1 MSTINGFT
9 NTMRITGMATG
20 MDTDQ
25 LVSDLMKAE
34 RAPLD
39 RLYQKKQLAEW
50 KRDSYRDIT
59 SQLRSFKSEYMDYLN
74 STTNMLSSTS
84 YKNYSSTVV
93 DSTGADSSIVSV
105 SASASAVTGSHSIR
119 VDKLATAD
127 QMVSSSGV
135 TKDLKSTAAIT
146 DTLLSGKTM
155 NVTLDGVTREITLDD
170 YTDVN
175 DLVNKAGT
183 GLQDLLDTAFGSGKI
198 TVSVDG
204 GTGVQFSTTN
214 NKLTLGSSKTNDGLS
229 ALQIDSGSSNRLN
242 INQSLGAMASNF
254 ANPLTFV
261 WDANDYTQ
269 STSDIDVA
277 GTTWKDKTFNVT
289 VDGVTKKITIDDE
302 PIPADINGLATKLN
316 TLIDTAFGADNID
329 VNVVGNQLKFDK
341 GSEDIGYFTLSAGDE
356 ETDALTEMNI
366 ASNTTASGHISY
378 TINNKEF
385 TFEANKSLSSMMST
399 INGDSTAKVQMS
411 YDEVSDSFNL
421 TATQLGAGDN
431 INISTTQEGNF
442 FGIGGAVNI
451 NTGNTVTVQ
460 GEDAELVINPG
471 IIGKEQTLYRSSNTI
486 TANGVTYN
494 LNRAD
499 ASEVLNVSLT
509 ADTEKVFDNIVGF
522 VEKYNEMIGTINEQ
536 LSAEYDR
543 DYQPLTEEEKDAM
556 SEDDIKM
563 WEEKAKTGLLR
574 RDSTLEKITTEMR
587 RALYEPVDGESTTLS
602 SIGITTGTY
611 SGKGKLIIDED
622 KLKDALQNNADGVMN
637 LFSKSSSITYSR
649 TLSSADRNTRYQE
662 QGLVHRLSDIIDDNI
677 STFRDSNGNKG
688 ILLEKAGMP
697 GDGSEIKNYF
707 YEQIKDY
714 EDAMERWED
723 RLADKEES
731 YYSRFAA
738 MESAIQ
744 QMNAQSSW
752 LASQFSTG
760 G

>member
-25 LVSDLMKAE
+25 IVSDLMKVE

-39 RLYQKKQLAEW
+39 RLYQQKQLAEW
-50 KRDSYRDIT
+50 KRDAYRDIT
-59 SQLRSFKSEYMDYLN
+59 NSLRSFQSEYMDYLN

-93 DSTGADSSIVSV
+93 DSTGATSSIASV
-105 SASASAVTGSHSIR
+105 SASANAVTGSHTIR

-146 DTLLSGKTM
+146 DTLLSGKTIK
-155 NVTLDGVTREITLDD
+155 VTLDGVTREIALDD

-204 GTGVQFSTTN
+204 GTGIQFTTSN
-214 NKLTLGSSKTNDGLS
+214 SKLTLGSGTTNDGLS
-229 ALQIDSGSSNRLN
+229 ALQINSGSSNRLN
-242 INQSLGAMASNF
+242 TNQSLGALASNF
-254 ANPLTFV
+254 ANPLTFA
-261 WDANDYTQ
+261 WDADDYTQ
-269 STSDIDVA
+269 STADIDVA

-302 PIPADINGLATKLN
+302 PVPADINGFATKLN

-341 GSEDIGYFTLSAGDE
+341 GSEDIGYFTLHAGDE
-356 ETDALTEMNI
+356 DTNALADMNI
-366 ASNTTASGHISY
+366 DSNTTASGHISF
-378 TINNKEF
+378 TINDKEF
-385 TFEANKSLSSMMST
+385 TIEGNKSLASMMST

-411 YDEVSDSFNL
+411 YDEVSDTFKL

-442 FGIGGAVNI
+442 FGVGGAINI
-451 NTGNTVTVQ
+451 NTGNTVDVE
-460 GEDAELVINPG
+460 GEDAKLVINPG
-471 IIGKEQTLYRSSNTI
+471 ASEQILYRSSNTI

-509 ADTEKVFDNIVGF
+509 MDTDKAFENIVGF
-522 VEKYNEMIGTINEQ
+522 VEKYNEMIATINDK
-536 LSAEYDR
+536 LSEDYDR
-543 DYQPLTEEEKDAM
+543 DYQPLTAEEKEAM
-556 SEDDIKM
+556 SEDDLKL

-574 RDSTLEKITTEMR
+574 RDSMLEKITTEMR
-587 RALYEPVDGESTTLS
+587 RALYEPVDGESTTLA

-611 SGKGKLIIDED
+611 TDKGKLIIDED
-622 KLKDALQNNADGVMN
+622 ELKDALQNNADGVMN
-637 LFSKSSSITYSR
+637 LFSKSSSISYSR

-662 QGLVHRLSDIIDDNI
+662 QGLVHRLSDIINDNI

-688 ILLEKAGMP
+688 TLLEKAGMP

-714 EDAMERWED
+714 EDAMERWEN